1 MAYERKWFEEYGHVR
16 DYKEMGKIM
25 EDIYFPRAIIRE
37 RIAKGARVLDIGC
50 AFGYFL
56 KCCDAYRL
64 ETYGV
69 DISDYAI
76 QQAREI
82 TKAKLL
88 NHDVNGGLAMFVD
101 NFFDLITIFDTIEH
115 LASPYNLLKEVHRV
129 LRPEGKMII
138 TVDNLHAIARIWKR
152 GKWQG
157 FREETHLYLFTP
169 SSLKFLL
176 ERSGFEVTRLETP
189 FNPLPKSLRRLASK
203 TGFGGQ
209 IWLAARK

>member
-1 MAYERKWFEEYGHVR
+1 MAYDRKWFEEYGHVR
-16 DYKEMGKIM
+16 DYKELGKAM
-25 EDIYFPRAIIRE
+25 EDIYFPRAVIRE
-37 RIAKGARVLDIGC
+37 RIAEGAKVLDIGC

-56 KCCDAYRL
+56 KCCDDYRL

-88 NHDVNGGLAMFVD
+88 THDVNGGLATFGD

-115 LASPYNLLKEVHRV
+115 LASPYNLLKGVHRV
-129 LRPEGKMII
+129 LRPEGKVII

-189 FNPLPKSLRRLASK
+189 FNPLPRSLQRLVGK
-203 TGFGGQ
+203 TGLGGQ

>member
-1 MAYERKWFEEYGHVR
+1 MAYDRKWFAEYGHVR
-16 DYKEMGKIM
+16 DYKELQKIM
-25 EDIYFPRAIIRE
+25 EDIYFPRAVIRE

-56 KCCDAYRL
+56 KCCDDYML

-88 NHDVNGGLAMFVD
+88 THDINGGLAMFVD

-115 LASPYNLLKEVHRV
+115 LASPYNLLKGVHRV
-129 LRPEGKMII
+129 LRPEGKVII

-157 FREETHLYLFTP
+157 FAEETHLYLFTP

-176 ERSGFEVTRLETP
+176 ERSGFEITRLETP
-189 FNPLPKSLRRLASK
+189 FNPLPKSLQRFVGK
-203 TGFGGQ
+203 TGLGGQ
-209 IWLAARK
+209 IWLVARK

>member
-1 MAYERKWFEEYGHVR
+1 MAYDRKWFEEYGHVR
-16 DYKEMGKIM
+16 DYKELEKVMK
-25 EDIYFPRAIIRE
+25 DIYFPRAVIRE
-37 RIAKGARVLDIGC
+37 QSAKGTKVLDIGC

-56 KCCDAYRL
+56 KCCDDYGL

-82 TKAKLL
+82 TKANLL
-88 NHDVNGGLAMFVD
+88 TRDVNEGLAMFVD
-101 NFFDLITIFDTIEH
+101 NFFDLITIFDAIEH
-115 LASPYNLLKEVHRV
+115 LASPSSLLKEVHRV
-129 LRPEGKMII
+129 LKPEAKVII

-176 ERSGFEVTRLETP
+176 QRSGFEITRLETP
-189 FNPLPKSLRRLASK
+189 FNPLPKSLQRFVGK
-203 TGFGGQ
+203 TGLGGQ
-209 IWLAARK
+209 IWLVARK

>member
-1 MAYERKWFEEYGHVR
+1 MAYDRKWFAEYGHAR
-16 DYKEMGKIM
+16 DYKEMQKVM
-25 EDIYFPRAIIRE
+25 EDIYFPQAIIRE
-37 RIAKGARVLDIGC
+37 RIAKGAKVLDIGC

-56 KCCDAYRL
+56 KCCDDYRL

-76 QQAREI
+76 QQAWEI

-88 NHDVNGGLAMFVD
+88 THDINEGLAMFED
-101 NFFDLITIFDTIEH
+101 NFFDLISVFDTIEH

-129 LRPEGKMII
+129 LRPEGKVII

-157 FREETHLYLFTP
+157 FTEETHLYLFTP

-176 ERSGFEVTRLETP
+176 KTSGFEITRLETP
-189 FNPLPKSLRRLASK
+189 FNPLPKSLQRFVGK
-203 TGFGGQ
+203 TGLGGQ
-209 IWLAARK
+209 IWLVARK